1 MSDKKQKRVLGRG
14 LDALLGNSNDND
26 NKLKPQS
33 NVNSFEIDINSIYVN
48 PNQPRSNFDSVE
60 IDSLSDSI
68 KDLGIIQPITVRK
81 INQSKYEIIS
91 GERRFRASKKAGL
104 TSIPCYI
111 REVEIESDILKMSL
125 VENVQRVDLDPI
137 EIGLSYERLIDEHK
151 LDIES
156 ISRIVGKDR
165 STISNY
171 IRLLK
176 LDPIIQSG
184 IRDKFLTMGHG
195 RALVN
200 VDDKKIQLE
209 IYELIISKNLSVRQ
223 TEKIVGGLK
232 IKKANSNIS
241 SDVSRIYIDVTNQ
254 FEKLFGSK
262 VRLKEDSNG
271 KVSLS
276 TSFKSIKLRNFFL
289 SILILISFNSY
300 CQSELDSIYVS
311 PRKQRLINDPLT
323 PSKAAFY
330 SSVIPGLGQV
340 YTRRYWMVPIIYG
353 GLGTSAYYF
362 NYNQKEMNKYRNAYK
377 RRLAGYFDDEYI
389 DIIPENEKLLEGMKF
404 HRRYKD
410 FAFMF
415 LVGTYVLNIID
426 ANVGAHL
433 LQFNVS
439 EDLSLRP
446 FIESN
451 YFDFSQNAGIKLKI
465 NLD

>member
-14 LDALLGNSNDND
+14 LDALLGNSSDNED
-26 NKLKPQS
+26 KLKPPS
-33 NVNSFEIDINSIYVN
+33 NVNSFEIDINRIDVN

-111 REVEIESDILKMSL
+111 RGVENESDILKMSL

-137 EIGLSYERLIDEHK
+137 EIGLSYKRLINEYK

-184 IRDKFLTMGHG
+184 IRDRFLTMGHG

-200 VDDKKIQLE
+200 IDDKKVQLE
-209 IYELIISKNLSVRQ
+209 IYELILLKNLSVRQ
-223 TEKIVGGLK
+223 TEKIVRGLK
-232 IKKANSNIS
+232 IKKTNSNIS
-241 SDVSRIYIDVTNQ
+241 SDVSRIYIDVTNK

-271 KVSLS
+271 KVSLT
-276 TSFKSIKLRNFFL
+276 TSFKNINDLY
-289 SILILISFNSY
+289 SIL
-300 CQSELDSIYVS
+300 
-311 PRKQRLINDPLT
+311 K
-323 PSKAAFY
+323 
-330 SSVIPGLGQV
+330 
-340 YTRRYWMVPIIYG
+340 
-353 GLGTSAYYF
+353 
-362 NYNQKEMNKYRNAYK
+362 
-377 RRLAGYFDDEYI
+377 
-389 DIIPENEKLLEGMKF
+389 KL
-404 HRRYKD
+404 
-410 FAFMF
+410 
-415 LVGTYVLNIID
+415 
-426 ANVGAHL
+426 
-433 LQFNVS
+433 
-439 EDLSLRP
+439 
-446 FIESN
+446 SN
-451 YFDFSQNAGIKLKI
+451 
-465 NLD
+465 